1 MKQLKKYIAA
11 IIAMAAFAYGFICL
25 LRFEA
30 GDIADGVIWLHVIA
44 AAAVEWIALK
54 AMEIKE

>member
-1 MKQLKKYIAA
+1 MKRFIAA
-11 IIAMAAFAYGFICL
+11 LVAMAAFTYGFICL

-30 GDIADGVIWLHVIA
+30 GAIADGIIWLHVIA

>member
-1 MKQLKKYIAA
+1 MKRVIAA
-11 IIAMAAFAYGFICL
+11 LVAMAAFTYGFICL

-30 GDIADGVIWLHVIA
+30 GAIADGVIWLHVIA

>member
-1 MKQLKKYIAA
+1 MKRVIAA
-11 IIAMAAFAYGFICL
+11 LVAMAAFAYGVISL

-30 GDIADGVIWLHVIA
+30 VAIADGAVWLHVIA